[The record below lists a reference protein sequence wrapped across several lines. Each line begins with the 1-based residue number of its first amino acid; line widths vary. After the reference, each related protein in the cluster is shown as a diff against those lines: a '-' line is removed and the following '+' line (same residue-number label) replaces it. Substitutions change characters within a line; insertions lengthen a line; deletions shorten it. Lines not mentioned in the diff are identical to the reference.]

1 VRLQIASSTYHQDQQ
16 QQQQQPSLYIVGPG
30 GMFYGDETYDQDQLD
45 KINTILSYYSAIDN
59 TNAGLSDT
67 ILLLTIQMQDCQTF
81 HMKGCTMK

>member
-1 VRLQIASSTYHQDQQ
+1 MNSPDQDQQ
-16 QQQQQPSLYIVGPG
+16 QQQQSLYLVGPG
-30 GMFYGDETYDQDQLD
+30 DMFYGDETYHQDQLD